1 MYDISGM
8 WRFIDANADVDY
20 EVWKKD

>member
-1 MYDISGM
+1 MYDISRM